1 MGVLTGASLSSGV
14 EASEDGTDSVVGDS
28 KASAVVLSELAGF
41 SFLLK
46 TSKTLGCTMR
56 HD

>member
-28 KASAVVLSELAGF
+28 KARAVVLSELAGF
-41 SFLLK
+41 SFRLK